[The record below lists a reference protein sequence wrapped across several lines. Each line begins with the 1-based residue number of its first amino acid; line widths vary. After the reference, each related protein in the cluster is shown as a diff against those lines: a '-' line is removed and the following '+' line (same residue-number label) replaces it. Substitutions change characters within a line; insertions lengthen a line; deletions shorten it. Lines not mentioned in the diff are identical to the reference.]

1 MVRACIAA
9 GGLDKERDAMAAD
22 RPESKDEAP
31 NKRQYPAA
39 YERAVPIALVLIT
52 LAIVILLGI
61 ILVVALGLYPGG

>member
-1 MVRACIAA
+1 MGAEGQGAE
-9 GGLDKERDAMAAD
+9 K
-22 RPESKDEAP
+22 EAP

>member
-1 MVRACIAA
+1 MA
-9 GGLDKERDAMAAD
+9 GDT
-22 RPESKDEAP
+22 PESKNNVP

-39 YERAVPIALVLIT
+39 YEKAVPIALVLIA

>member
-1 MVRACIAA
+1 MSAE
-9 GGLDKERDAMAAD
+9 GQGTEKEV
-22 RPESKDEAP
+22 S

-39 YERAVPIALVLIT
+39 YERAVPVALAVIA